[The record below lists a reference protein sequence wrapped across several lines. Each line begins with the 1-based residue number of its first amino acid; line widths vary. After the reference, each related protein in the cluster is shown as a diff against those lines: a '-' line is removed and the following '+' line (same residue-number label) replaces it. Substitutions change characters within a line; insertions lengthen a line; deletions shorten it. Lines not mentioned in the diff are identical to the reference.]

1 MSNTSGSAVA
11 SSASSAATEAA
22 IRAALLANMNNTS
35 SSTGAPSV
43 PQQQKKPTI
52 PEPPPPPKEDEVPDS
67 GDAINTFASYIPT
80 GLPPSV
86 IKILQERAQASNNS
100 NDTAS
105 TTFSGNS
112 NLVDLSMDN
121 KKDDDT
127 NSIIEI
133 LDTDNEDSRMGME
146 DITNIAD
153 AKTNG
158 LDQKQ
163 PSSSDTKP
171 NSKECTIAHELFTSG
186 KIQSHTSPAV
196 ESALLSSVSAPLV
209 PNEACETI
217 LPLLKEG
224 KLSPLQAEGVSL
236 AVSRFNRVFVSKGSG
251 KGDGSMRAG

>member
-1 MSNTSGSAVA
+1 MN
-11 SSASSAATEAA
+11 
-22 IRAALLANMNNTS
+22 NNTS

-43 PQQQKKPTI
+43 PQPQKKPTI
-52 PEPPPPPKEDEVPDS
+52 PAPPPPPKEDEVQDS

-86 IKILQERAQASNNS
+86 IKILQERAQACNNIS
-100 NDTAS
+100 NDTTS
-105 TTFSGNS
+105 TTFGGNS

-121 KKDDDT
+121 KKDNDD

-153 AKTNG
+153 TKTNV

-163 PSSSDTKP
+163 LSSDTKP
-171 NSKECTIAHELFTSG
+171 SNKECNNIAYELFTSG

>member
-1 MSNTSGSAVA
+1 MSNTFGTTA
-11 SSASSAATEAA
+11 SSAASSAATEAA

-35 SSTGAPSV
+35 SSTGAPT
-43 PQQQKKPTI
+43 QAQQKKPTI
-52 PEPPPPPKEDEVPDS
+52 PVPPPPPKEDEVQDS

-86 IKILQERAQASNNS
+86 IKILQERAQACSSSN
-100 NDTAS
+100 
-105 TTFSGNS
+105 NS
-112 NLVDLSMDN
+112 NLVDLSLDN
-121 KKDDDT
+121 KKDDDD

-153 AKTNG
+153 TKTSG

-163 PSSSDTKP
+163 PSSDKP
-171 NSKECTIAHELFTSG
+171 NSKDVAHELFTSG

>member
-1 MSNTSGSAVA
+1 MN
-11 SSASSAATEAA
+11 
-22 IRAALLANMNNTS
+22 NNTS
-35 SSTGAPSV
+35 TSTGAPSV
-43 PQQQKKPTI
+43 PQPPQKKPTI
-52 PEPPPPPKEDEVPDS
+52 PAPPPPPKEDEVQDS

-80 GLPPSV
+80 GLPQSV
-86 IKILQERAQASNNS
+86 IKILQERAQACNIS
-100 NDTAS
+100 NDTTS
-105 TTFSGNS
+105 TKTFSGNS
-112 NLVDLSMDN
+112 NLVDLSIDN
-121 KKDDDT
+121 TKKDDDN

-153 AKTNG
+153 TKTNV

-171 NSKECTIAHELFTSG
+171 SNNIQIAHELFTSG

>member
-1 MSNTSGSAVA
+1 
-11 SSASSAATEAA
+11 
-22 IRAALLANMNNTS
+22 
-35 SSTGAPSV
+35 
-43 PQQQKKPTI
+43 
-52 PEPPPPPKEDEVPDS
+52 
-67 GDAINTFASYIPT
+67 
-80 GLPPSV
+80 
-86 IKILQERAQASNNS
+86 
-100 NDTAS
+100 
-105 TTFSGNS
+105 
-112 NLVDLSMDN
+112 MDN
-121 KKDDDT
+121 KKDDDD

-153 AKTNG
+153 TKTNV

-171 NSKECTIAHELFTSG
+171 SNNIHIAHELFTSG

-251 KGDGSMRAG
+251 KGDGSMRAR